1 MRQKFIKNTIYF
13 QDAIEED
20 EGQLDDEDEST
31 SELDEEEYDEDD
43 EDYDNYDEEFKS
55 SGDPFA
61 GIAGILDAI
70 ELGEDD
76 DVELIA

>member
-1 MRQKFIKNTIYF
+1 M
-13 QDAIEED
+13 DEE
-20 EGQLDDEDEST
+20 EYDEDDST

-43 EDYDNYDEEFKS
+43 EDYDEFDEEFKS
-55 SGDPFA
+55 TGDPFA

>member
-1 MRQKFIKNTIYF
+1 M
-13 QDAIEED
+13 DEED
-20 EGQLDDEDEST
+20 NDEDDSA
-31 SELDEEEYDEDD
+31 SELDEEDYDEDD
-43 EDYDNYDEEFKS
+43 EDYYDYDEEFKS
-55 SGDPFA
+55 TGDPFA